1 MPNLPIVVVGAGAAG
16 LVAAIFAARSGQ
28 RPVLLLE
35 ATPDGGRKILV
46 SGGGRCNVLPSE
58 LVPER
63 FVTDSSPN
71 TLRKMLRSWPLPEQR
86 AFFEQEVGVPLA
98 LEAESGK
105 LFPASNR
112 ARDVRDGL
120 VALARRSGVELR
132 RNARVADL
140 SPGGDGR
147 WTILFETAAPIE
159 AAAVVLAT
167 GGLSL
172 PGTGSDGAGL
182 RVAEKL
188 GLRTVPTYPA
198 LTPLTGEGHAGLA
211 GISLTVRIG
220 APGTGRH
227 AEGGFLFTHRGWSGP
242 AVLDLSDLVSRTERT
257 ERTAGTS
264 RTETP
269 TLRVRWCAFDEGAW
283 ETALR
288 SGPGTPL
295 GALRRLLPERLAEQ
309 LLLESAVEPG
319 ISLAQ
324 LPREARKRLIANL
337 VRYPLPATG
346 DEGYRK
352 AEVTGGG
359 VHLAEVD
366 PRTMEC
372 RSLPGLFLCGE
383 ILDAFGPIGGH
394 NFAWAWA
401 TGKSAGLG
409 ALSSP
414 TSEPHF
420 RETSE

>member
-1 MPNLPIVVVGAGAAG
+1 MPKLPIVVVGAGAAG
-16 LVAAIFAARSGQ
+16 LLAAIFAARSGK

-58 LVPER
+58 LAPER

-86 AFFEQEVGVPLA
+86 AFFEREVGVPLA

-120 VALARRSGVELR
+120 VALARRSGVEVR
-132 RNARVADL
+132 QNARVVDL
-140 SPGGDGR
+140 SPCGDGT
-147 WTILFETAAPIE
+147 WKIVFETAAPIE

-172 PGTGSDGAGL
+172 PGTGSDGTGL

-211 GISLTVRIG
+211 GISLVVRID

-242 AVLDLSDLVSRTERT
+242 AVLDLSDVVTRTESP
-257 ERTAGTS
+257 A
-264 RTETP
+264 
-269 TLRVRWCAFDEGAW
+269 LRVRWCGLDEGAW
-283 ETALR
+283 EIALR

-295 GALRRLLPERLAEQ
+295 GALRRHLPERLAEQ
-309 LLLESAVEPG
+309 LLAESAVAPVL
-319 ISLAQ
+319 SLAQ

-372 RSLPGLFLCGE
+372 RRLPGLFLCGE

-401 TGKSAGLG
+401 TGRSAGLG

-414 TSEPHF
+414 ISESHF